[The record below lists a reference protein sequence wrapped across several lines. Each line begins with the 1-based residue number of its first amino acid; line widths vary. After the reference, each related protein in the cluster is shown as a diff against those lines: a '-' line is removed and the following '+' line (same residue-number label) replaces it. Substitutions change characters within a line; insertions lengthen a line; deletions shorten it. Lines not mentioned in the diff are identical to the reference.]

1 MLTVTQ
7 ILIKH
12 IDPVLL
18 KDKKIVELRLLYT
31 QLDLNKTVCH
41 DVCVSAGCLKN
52 CLDQC
57 LNMSFYKAATLS
69 AFNCFERSHYM

>member
-18 KDKKIVELRLLYT
+18 KDKKISRVETVVYT
-31 QLDLNKTVCH
+31 
-41 DVCVSAGCLKN
+41 A
-52 CLDQC
+52 
-57 LNMSFYKAATLS
+57 
-69 AFNCFERSHYM
+69 